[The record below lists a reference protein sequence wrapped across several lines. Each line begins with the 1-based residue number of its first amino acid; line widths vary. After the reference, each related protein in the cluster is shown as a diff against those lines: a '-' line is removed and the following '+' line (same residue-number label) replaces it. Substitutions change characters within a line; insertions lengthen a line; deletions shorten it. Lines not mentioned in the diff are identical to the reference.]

1 MDVTVCAD
9 CRCCCSGVPRTDHIG
24 YLPQVHKLKLAK
36 QCVSDLDSGAIAT
49 EVGPM
54 ALALY
59 KWVLMILDVQ
69 GL

>member
-1 MDVTVCAD
+1 MSRACLTAWIV
-9 CRCCCSGVPRTDHIG
+9 
-24 YLPQVHKLKLAK
+24 QVHKLKLAK
-36 QCVSDLDSGAIAT
+36 QCVGDLDAGDIAT

-54 ALALY
+54 ALAMY

>member
-1 MDVTVCAD
+1 MAATKIL
-9 CRCCCSGVPRTDHIG
+9 RTSSR
-24 YLPQVHKLKLAK
+24 PQVHKLKLAK
-36 QCVSDLDSGAIAT
+36 QCVSDLDSGDIAT